1 MDAPNHALDPSS
13 GSMYSNVGKRS
24 IESMFANA
32 TEDFIS
38 SEKATKSLKLTRR
51 SRFGEYTIE
60 LWYRRLNAF
69 RKHTLGIDDADST
82 TPTGE
87 EIERFISIISRH
99 LKPCGGGVISFSTIR
114 SGIDCL
120 LKGCVF
126 YHADFKVTAHEGSRI
141 QSLVHTL
148 VRNGTLTTDLKVEK
162 QWIGSGL
169 VAKLV
174 DSTYKNALRN
184 GTISW
189 DLTLAKIQSI
199 VLHAALGCRVGDVAT
214 SRYDDHDLPF
224 LAYGDITMKLDGGS
238 GVENICMS
246 VLMRNIKG
254 RKGISL
260 LNSTKRFYSIN
271 SPLESIPLCP
281 VKAIIIMALR
291 FGNVKNANSIEELLL
306 NTARRDDKTVQWK
319 DPRRPI
325 LPSFTSGHIVLLDKP
340 ASSRQFNATL
350 AEVSVRAGI
359 VARITGHDL
368 RRGSAQDIAAAAAKG
383 IVPPLFQAEFAAK
396 ELLSHDYR
404 TMFMGV
410 TKRYIGPDQHDLWA
424 PRVENKHIDIFTT
437 PIVAPEVNIPIIQ
450 ARQLPS
456 AAVNSFCETYA
467 LDPTQ
472 RSQRLRATRKAKKAA
487 LDEWILKERSGEE
500 TGKGI
505 ADGDPHRESSFATPL
520 SVPEDTVRTNS
531 QCVDNSATS
540 RSILEDT
547 ITTDCY
553 SVGTCVT
560 SPFLP
565 ADILT
570 LDSYSID
577 TSDTSLFIPEDTVP
591 AVSDNGEPHEADDTS
606 GCVSI
611 LSSIMENEEAS
622 NEAREHDT
630 EAMAM
635 DMLLEVVSA
644 SQADQAPTEI
654 PPPSQVGQ
662 PSLAQFPTLTSLD
675 SRSKLDSHIQE
686 KHKNDFNSTWCPVQG
701 CKSARQFKSLFV
713 LEEHFTKAHGKM
725 SREEVQ
731 RLIEGTQERVDDST
745 ALDDERGPT
754 GRVDS
759 SDFPGEAPK
768 IFTNSRG

>member
-1 MDAPNHALDPSS
+1 MHVS
-13 GSMYSNVGKRS
+13 
-24 IESMFANA
+24 ANA
-32 TEDFIS
+32 KHQGEKVS
-38 SEKATKSLKLTRR
+38 SKIP
-51 SRFGEYTIE
+51 F
-60 LWYRRLNAF
+60 
-69 RKHTLGIDDADST
+69 
-82 TPTGE
+82 
-87 EIERFISIISRH
+87 
-99 LKPCGGGVISFSTIR
+99 
-114 SGIDCL
+114 
-120 LKGCVF
+120 
-126 YHADFKVTAHEGSRI
+126 
-141 QSLVHTL
+141 LVHTSDAGFSNFWL
-148 VRNGTLTTDLKVEK
+148 RGVQHGSCLLT
-162 QWIGSGL
+162 I
-169 VAKLV
+169 
-174 DSTYKNALRN
+174 LR
-184 GTISW
+184 
-189 DLTLAKIQSI
+189 
-199 VLHAALGCRVGDVAT
+199 R
-214 SRYDDHDLPF
+214 
-224 LAYGDITMKLDGGS
+224 
-238 GVENICMS
+238 
-246 VLMRNIKG
+246 
-254 RKGISL
+254 GISL

-662 PSLAQFPTLTSLD
+662 PSLAQFPTLTSLEFVQQFSAINVIHNYTISQPTSRSFEGLLSKVNGNSRNNASLFLLFCKYRQKKGCMYSTPRRVIMD
-675 SRSKLDSHIQE
+675 VHEESCAKQQLQPLKPPKRAGREMSTLLCPKESCGKNFSTASNLLRHVKEHDWVNIPCPHKCNNEKFYSSRSKLDSHIQE